1 MRGTWTIGK
10 KLYTGIGALVLL
22 LALAGANAL
31 WVAGTLYDAITSAT
45 SIGARRVD
53 IAFQISGD
61 AKDIKSGERKMLL
74 SAYRKNSALV
84 DEAKQDIQ
92 KATAAF
98 AEDVNALRPLL
109 VSKEGRAML
118 DDMTDHVSKWTPINA
133 AIEKLIAED
142 KLDEAALKSHEEALP
157 LISSLDTSSA
167 QLIDQERK
175 MFQVM
180 IAAALKEYA
189 DSRWQILVLLVLS
202 LGVGAAAAYVVH
214 TITQKLHKRA
224 REMREGAQHVVSA
237 ASQVMSSA
245 QSLSQGASEQAASL
259 EQTSASMEEMASMTR
274 QNAENSQQAAS
285 LMAEVDRKVNE
296 SNRALG
302 NMVSS
307 MTSIQDSSAK
317 VARII
322 KTIDEIAFQTN
333 ILALNAAVE
342 AARAGEAGMG
352 FAVVADEV
360 RNLAQ
365 RSAQAAKDT
374 AALIEESSSNASQGS
389 QTVGQVAEA
398 ITAITASV
406 SQVKGLVDEVSVAS
420 RQQAQG
426 IDQVTQALAQM
437 EKVTQVTAATAEESA
452 AASEELNA
460 QAESTMVSVGKIE
473 KMVQAEKAD
482 AQPADV
488 LAPVAA
494 APVRGRARVAP
505 MTPRAPR
512 PGGSAPRPPSR
523 PKTAEEQIPL
533 GTGTY
538 GQF

>member
-1 MRGTWTIGK
+1 
-10 KLYTGIGALVLL
+10 
-22 LALAGANAL
+22 
-31 WVAGTLYDAITSAT
+31 
-45 SIGARRVD
+45 
-53 IAFQISGD
+53 
-61 AKDIKSGERKMLL
+61 
-74 SAYRKNSALV
+74 
-84 DEAKQDIQ
+84 
-92 KATAAF
+92 
-98 AEDVNALRPLL
+98 
-109 VSKEGRAML
+109 
-118 DDMTDHVSKWTPINA
+118 
-133 AIEKLIAED
+133 
-142 KLDEAALKSHEEALP
+142 
-157 LISSLDTSSA
+157 
-167 QLIDQERK
+167 
-175 MFQVM
+175 
-180 IAAALKEYA
+180 
-189 DSRWQILVLLVLS
+189 
-202 LGVGAAAAYVVH
+202 
-214 TITQKLHKRA
+214 
-224 REMREGAQHVVSA
+224 
-237 ASQVMSSA
+237 
-245 QSLSQGASEQAASL
+245 
-259 EQTSASMEEMASMTR
+259 MTR

-389 QTVGQVAEA
+389 ATVGQVAEA

-460 QAESTMVSVGKIE
+460 QAETTMVSVGKIE
-473 KMVQAEKAD
+473 KMVQAEKAE

-488 LAPVAA
+488 A
-494 APVRGRARVAP
+494 APVTVPMPGRGRVAS
-505 MTPRAPR
+505 MKPRAPR
-512 PGGSAPRPPSR
+512 PSGPAPRPSR